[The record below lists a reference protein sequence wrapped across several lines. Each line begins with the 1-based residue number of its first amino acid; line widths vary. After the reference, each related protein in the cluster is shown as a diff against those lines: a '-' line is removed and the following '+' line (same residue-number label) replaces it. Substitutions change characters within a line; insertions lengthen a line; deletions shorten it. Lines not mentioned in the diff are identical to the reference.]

1 MQAFHT
7 PVLLNEAIEQ
17 LNIKKDGVYVDCTL
31 GEAGHSKEIL
41 KSLSKNGMLI
51 SIDQD
56 SEAIEFVTSE
66 NEKLLKDFNWKLIHS
81 NFKDIQKIEL
91 LKDKKV
97 DGILMDLGVSSR
109 QLDQANRG
117 FTYSNEDAPL
127 DMRMNQDLSV
137 SAYDLIQ
144 VLNEKEL
151 EKLFRIYGEEKFA
164 HRIAIEIKKA
174 DIKNVGDLTSLVY
187 KVVPATVRRED
198 SHHPARRVFQA
209 LRIAVNDEINSLKD
223 GLDNA
228 FEILNKEGRLVV
240 ITFQSLEDRI
250 VKDFFKSKESLNTAK
265 IIGDY
270 ISPSEEEINLN
281 PRSRTAKLRTLERI

>member
-1 MQAFHT
+1 MQAFHI
-7 PVLLNEAIEQ
+7 PVLLNESIAH
-17 LNIKKDGVYVDCTL
+17 LNIKSNGVYVDCTL

-41 KSLSKNGMLI
+41 KHLSKDGMLI

-56 SEAIEFVTSE
+56 SEAIEFVKSE
-66 NEKLLKDFNWKLIHS
+66 NEQLLKETNWKLIHS
-81 NFKDIQKIEL
+81 NFKDIQKIDL
-91 LKDKKV
+91 LKNKKV

-117 FTYSNEDAPL
+117 FTYSNEQAPL

-164 HRIAIEIKKA
+164 RKIAHEIKKT

-228 FEILNKEGRLVV
+228 FEVLNKEGRLVV

-250 VKDFFKSKESLNTAK
+250 VKDFFKSKEKENQAE

-270 ISPSEEEINLN
+270 IAPTEEEINLN
-281 PRSRTAKLRTLERI
+281 SRSRTAKLRTLEKK